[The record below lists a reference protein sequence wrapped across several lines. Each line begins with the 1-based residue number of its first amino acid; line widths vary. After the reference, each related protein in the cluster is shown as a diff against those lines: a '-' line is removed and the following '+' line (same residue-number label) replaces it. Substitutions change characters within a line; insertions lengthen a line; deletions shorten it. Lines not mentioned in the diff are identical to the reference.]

1 MLVRFLSTT
10 AVALATVAVL
20 AQVALAWGEPKNEWP
35 FTRPTDGR
43 APQAATDRAWHTA
56 PTIIGEPKNQP
67 PFTRTA
73 TVIVSPGGGF
83 DWSSGAIGAA
93 AGLGIALA
101 GAGALALAHKSPRT
115 A

>member
-1 MLVRFLSTT
+1 MLARFLSTT
-10 AVALATVAVL
+10 AVALATVAVV

-35 FTRPTDGR
+35 FTRPVDGR
-43 APQAATDRAWHTA
+43 APQAATHQTSQTQ
-56 PTIIGEPKNQP
+56 PTISGEPKNQP
-67 PFTRTA
+67 PFTGTA
-73 TVIVSPGGGF
+73 TVIVASGGGF

-101 GAGALALAHKSPRT
+101 GAGALAIAHRSPRT